1 MSKGRNLTKKKWRN
15 GQRQKGSDICD
26 MYIPPQFSK
35 MIRSWCS
42 DKGHGRKRRTKFP
55 RTDKFLSRYE
65 GNKISMKMPYYFVRR
80 FNPCLT
86 NLIP

>member
-42 DKGHGRKRRTKFP
+42 DKGLG
-55 RTDKFLSRYE
+55 
-65 GNKISMKMPYYFVRR
+65 
-80 FNPCLT
+80 CL
-86 NLIP
+86 PH